1 MQVGREQRGMQ
12 LGEAGFKELAG
23 QLDRTVKAVYAQW
36 MRVQTP
42 QKRRRASVAGG
53 ATGGARP
60 KARRETSAGRG
71 VGDEVDGAVYGAGS
85 ASSDAFELFKLE
97 RENIALRAEVKTL
110 RECLGLF
117 GRRRSEHR
125 GGGGGG
131 YGSYGDYGRYERS
144 ASRSPRRDRYDDPF
158 ASQRMSGGW

>member
-1 MQVGREQRGMQ
+1 MMMGPVSSCAP
-12 LGEAGFKELAG
+12 AGTGAPNRSPDSNA
-23 QLDRTVKAVYAQW
+23 QPTPPYA
-36 MRVQTP
+36 
-42 QKRRRASVAGG
+42 
-53 ATGGARP
+53 ATSHA
-60 KARRETSAGRG
+60 RETSAGRG
-71 VGDEVDGAVYGAGS
+71 VEDEAHGAGYDAGA
-85 ASSDAFELFKLE
+85 ASSDAFELFKLT
-97 RENIALRAEVKTL
+97 RENIALRAQVETL

-125 GGGGGG
+125 GGGGG